1 MNEGERRIGQEG
13 HSRRGK
19 KEKESSEENID
30 RVHRSQ
36 TKCQNEDTSLFPL
49 LLKGEQQP

>member
-1 MNEGERRIGQEG
+1 MNKGERRIDQEG

-30 RVHRSQ
+30 RVHRSPN
-36 TKCQNEDTSLFPL
+36 KVSVKNKDRD
-49 LLKGEQQP
+49 